1 VFIDIFLLGDA
12 PRENILPRSG
22 AHVGDKIL
30 VTGALGDA
38 AAGIALLLNTAL
50 ATTESYAV
58 IARARRDTP
67 TPRMREGQLI
77 GAAHAATAMIDISD
91 GLASDLGHIC
101 ERSNVGVRVLAEK
114 LPVAEANRALAR
126 NAHGNEWHLALFGGE
141 DYELLFTAPAT
152 QADALAAQITRETDT
167 RVSIIGELLPASEG
181 RQLVLPDAR
190 VVPLEARGWII
201 SRSDMKRALTI
212 AGSDSGGGAGIQA
225 DLKTFAARGV
235 FGMSVLTALTA
246 QNTIGVQG
254 VFEIPPDFVARQIDS
269 VASDIDVDAVK
280 TGMLSSAPIIVAIA
294 AKIREH
300 RLTPLV
306 VDPVMVA
313 KGGDPLLHDDARDA
327 LIQQLLPLATV
338 VTPNLHEA
346 RALCGFEI
354 ATLEEMR
361 RAAQTIHQMGP
372 RNVVV
377 KGGHLPAE
385 SDAIDLLYDGK
396 NVPRISR
403 ATLANQERF
412 MARAAHSR
420 QPLRQNW
427 QRGSL

>member
-1 VFIDIFLLGDA
+1 
-12 PRENILPRSG
+12 
-22 AHVGDKIL
+22 
-30 VTGALGDA
+30 
-38 AAGIALLLNTAL
+38 
-50 ATTESYAV
+50 
-58 IARARRDTP
+58 
-67 TPRMREGQLI
+67 
-77 GAAHAATAMIDISD
+77 
-91 GLASDLGHIC
+91 
-101 ERSNVGVRVLAEK
+101 
-114 LPVAEANRALAR
+114 
-126 NAHGNEWHLALFGGE
+126 
-141 DYELLFTAPAT
+141 
-152 QADALAAQITRETDT
+152 
-167 RVSIIGELLPASEG
+167 
-181 RQLVLPDAR
+181 
-190 VVPLEARGWII
+190 
-201 SRSDMKRALTI
+201 MKRALTI

-269 VASDIDVDAVK
+269 VASDIGVDAVK
-280 TGMLSSAPIIVAIA
+280 TGMLSSVPIIVAIA

-300 RLTPLV
+300 RLNPLV

-313 KGGDPLLHDDARDA
+313 KGGDPLLRDDARDA

-372 RNVVV
+372 RHVVV

-396 NVPRISR
+396 MFQEFRAPRLQTRNDHGTGCTFASAIAAELAKGQSVTDAVRIAKDYLTRVLRASVNLQIGHGHGPMNHMALLISDV
-403 ATLANQERF
+403 
-412 MARAAHSR
+412 
-420 QPLRQNW
+420 
-427 QRGSL
+427 